1 MKHLI
6 KPSLLFVGILFPF
19 LSFAYITQGGI
30 SYNTSGNT
38 ATVVNYTH
46 ETNTSRDIVIPETV
60 TALVGSNI
68 ITYTVIGI
76 ENRAFDYSTIT
87 SVRIPSTVTW
97 IGDDAFCA
105 CNSLTKV
112 LMPYTMKRIGKEAFR
127 ECDNLRS
134 IVIPSSVNY
143 IGKEA
148 FIFSP
153 ITDIYCYSTIP
164 ATSDDGN
171 VLFSDY
177 SGTLHVPGAS
187 LAAYF
192 ISPFWCDFGNII
204 GDAIEP
210 TDINISRDSL
220 GLYQGKQYQLNASVV
235 PINSTTNDIYWS
247 STNGNIARVD
257 NGLVTAVGL
266 GECDIV
272 ATNYGMKAICH
283 LTVTEETAVITLDQH
298 EVRVLPNHIITI
310 TPTVTTPT
318 DLTATS
324 SDPTV
329 AAARIINGKV
339 QVVGIKEGTTTITVN
354 ASNGNA
360 QPDSCIVTVYTEHG
374 DINCDGYVNIS
385 DVTKLIDYLLSG
397 NPEGLSVD
405 NADTNRDGKVSIS
418 DVTTLINYLL
428 SGIWPWEHDPND
440 YVDLGLPSG
449 TLWATCNV
457 GASYPEDDGNHFAWG
472 ETEIMYI
479 QYWGWSTYKWCN
491 GSDNSLTKYCNDSNY
506 GYNGFVDNKMELE
519 LEDDVAYVN
528 WGHSWRMPSLEQQQE
543 LIDNC
548 TWQWIQRNGVNGS
561 LVTGPNGNT
570 MFLPAAASF
579 WENSLIGSGRG
590 GYYWSR
596 TLDPTG
602 PYDACYLFFG
612 SNSLGYRF
620 YCIDNFRFS
629 GHTVR
634 AVRISQN

>member
-1 MKHLI
+1 MKQLI
-6 KPSLLFVGILFPF
+6 KPILLFVGILFPF
-19 LSFAYITQGGI
+19 LSFAYISQGGI

-76 ENRAFDYSTIT
+76 ENRAFDYSPIT

-134 IVIPSSVNY
+134 IAIPSSVNY

-177 SGTLHVPGAS
+177 SGALHVPGAS

-266 GECDIV
+266 GECDII

-283 LTVTEETAVITLDQH
+283 LTVTEETAVISLDQH
-298 EVRVLPNHIITI
+298 EAQVLPNHIITI
-310 TPTVTTPT
+310 VPTVTTTT
-318 DLTATS
+318 DLTVTS
-324 SDPTV
+324 SDPTI
-329 AAARIINGKV
+329 AAARIINGNV

-354 ASNGNA
+354 ASNENA
-360 QPDSCIVTVYTEHG
+360 QPDSCLITVYTEMG
-374 DINCDGYVNIS
+374 DLNCDGFINISDVTAMIDYLLSGNSSSIKIENADVNKDNNVNIS
-385 DVTKLIDYLLSG
+385 DVTTLIDYLLSG
-397 NPEGLSVD
+397 
-405 NADTNRDGKVSIS
+405 R
-418 DVTTLINYLL
+418 
-428 SGIWPWEHDPND
+428 WPWEHG

-449 TLWATCNV
+449 ILWATCNV
-457 GASYPEDDGNHFAWG
+457 GASRPEEYGDYFAWG
-472 ETEIMYI
+472 ETEPKESYD
-479 QYWGWSTYKWCN
+479 WSTYKWCN
-491 GSDNSLTKYCNDSNY
+491 GNYNRLTKYCTNSSY
-506 GYNGFVDNKMELE
+506 GYNGFVDNKEVLE
-519 LEDDVAYVN
+519 PEDDAAYVN
-528 WGHSWRMPSLEQQQE
+528 WGSSWRMPTHNQLGE
-543 LIDNC
+543 LKTQC
-548 TWQWIQRNGVNGS
+548 TWTWTTRNGVNGY

-570 MFLPAAASF
+570 LFLPAAGYRYGD
-579 WENSLIGSGRG
+579 SLGEAGAYGICLSRQL
-590 GYYWSR
+590 YYSSA
-596 TLDPTG
+596 
-602 PYDACYLFFG
+602 PYDAIVMFIDSGDG
-612 SNSLGYRF
+612 SW
-620 YCIDNFRFS
+620 FRS
-629 GHTVR
+629 SRAYGLTVR
-634 AVRISQN
+634 AVRVA